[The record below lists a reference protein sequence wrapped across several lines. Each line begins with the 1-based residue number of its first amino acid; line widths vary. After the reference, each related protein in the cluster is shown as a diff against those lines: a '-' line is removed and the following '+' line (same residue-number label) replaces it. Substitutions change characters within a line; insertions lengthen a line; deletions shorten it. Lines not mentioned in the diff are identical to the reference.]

1 MRARYYRFEPK
12 IHKGV
17 VYGHERIADMLPELT
32 VLHQQHWEETERQ
45 YYDAEMKPDMVEIM
59 GLERDGIIL
68 QFTARAGGE
77 QMIGQL
83 VYRLGRTYQHDERLW
98 ATEEGFYVVPE
109 ARGAKAGGVALQLLN
124 YAEAAVV
131 SAGARMICMGDK
143 SPLGGPSLASLA
155 RRRGYKAVSI
165 QYVKTIE
172 D

>member
-1 MRARYYRFEPK
+1 VRARYYRFEPK
-12 IHKGV
+12 VYKGV

-32 VLHQQHWEETERQ
+32 VLHQRHWEETERQ
-45 YYDAEMKPDMVEIM
+45 YYDADMRPDMDEVVE
-59 GLERDGIIL
+59 LEREGIIV

-77 QMIGQL
+77 DMVGQL
-83 VYRLGRTYQHDERLW
+83 VYRLGRTYQQSEKLW

-109 ARGAKAGGVALQLLN
+109 ARGAKAGGIALQLLN
-124 YAEAAVV
+124 YAEAAVIEM
-131 SAGARMICMGDK
+131 GARMICMADK
-143 SPLGGPSLASLA
+143 SPLGGPSLSSLA